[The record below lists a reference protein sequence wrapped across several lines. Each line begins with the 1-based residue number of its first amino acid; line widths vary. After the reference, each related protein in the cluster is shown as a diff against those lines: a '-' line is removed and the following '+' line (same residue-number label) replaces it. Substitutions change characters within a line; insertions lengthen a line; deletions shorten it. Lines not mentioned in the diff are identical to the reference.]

1 MNPWPFTFDSFH
13 RPLFGAIAAALPE
26 RFARAEM
33 DDGLIRQTF
42 QSLLSAKVA
51 ESAAREE
58 LATASAS
65 ASAPAVTTVPSF
77 PPPMLDAM
85 KRSWVANVQKGAAC
99 ASSVSSPTRVMSELI
114 SGLRVRHDTAR
125 ATRDG
130 LVLIDIALR
139 PSDDR
144 YVALQVLRDFDYTR
158 NTGQMMGSLQF
169 ERQVRFAFS
178 VSSEWVTFRAPLL
191 FFLP

>member
-1 MNPWPFTFDSFH
+1 M
-13 RPLFGAIAAALPE
+13 IAAALPE
-26 RFARAEM
+26 RFASAEM
-33 DDGLIRQTF
+33 DDGLVRQAF

-51 ESAAREE
+51 EAAAREE
-58 LATASAS
+58 VATASTS
-65 ASAPAVTTVPSF
+65 TSPKLTVPSF

-85 KRSWVANVQKGAAC
+85 KRSWVANVQKGAAA
-99 ASSVSSPTRVMSELI
+99 ASSAISPTRVVSDLI
-114 SGLRVRHDTAR
+114 TGLRVRHDVAR

-144 YVALQVLRDFDYTR
+144 YVALQVLRNFDYTR

-169 ERQVRFAFS
+169 ERQVS
-178 VSSEWVTFRAPLL
+178 P
-191 FFLP
+191 

>member
-1 MNPWPFTFDSFH
+1 
-13 RPLFGAIAAALPE
+13 
-26 RFARAEM
+26 M

-51 ESAAREE
+51 ESAAREDI
-58 LATASAS
+58 ATASAS
-65 ASAPAVTTVPSF
+65 SSSSPAAIVPSF

-99 ASSVSSPTRVMSELI
+99 ASWQASPTRAVSELVT
-114 SGLRVRHDTAR
+114 GLRVRHDAAR

-169 ERQVRFAFS
+169 ERQVSAAITAIRPPC
-178 VSSEWVTFRAPLL
+178 FRDTPTAYTPHCVDVIHLDVKRN
-191 FFLP
+191 P